1 MAIIP
6 LRAYNREI
14 EGMVDNGQLDEAV
27 EHCRHILTTFP
38 KHIATYRLLGKAH
51 LEQQRI
57 SDATDIFQRVLS
69 AIPDDFIANV
79 GMSIIRE
86 DENNLDASIW
96 HMELAYEA
104 QPSNTAIQDE
114 LRRLYGR
121 RDGMQPPKL
130 RLTRGALARMYT
142 KGGLLDQAVAEL
154 RAAISEDP
162 NRYDL
167 QLLLAGMYFQT
178 SQRVEAINTC
188 VYILKKLP
196 YCLLANQILAVC
208 LPETERSGSSK
219 NYQQIAI
226 SMDPY
231 FAYAGQDIIT
241 SDQVPDNSVNI
252 ERLEWKSGIQ
262 MSDAAAQPTWATALG
277 VSLVNKPEEKLP
289 EWLKGTEAPASTEP
303 DEKAQSSVS
312 PFIWDTQEAERIITD
327 DTKKEDEIPDWMKDA
342 GWKPT
347 AAESNQVTSEPF
359 IEQPIIESQPEEDL
373 EKGDLPDWLRGIA
386 PEGMLDEEQSS
397 SQPKEK
403 DVSLPWLEKQQ
414 PGPTDSIIQ
423 WLEDAKPETP
433 MTSPEPEGTPAEIL
447 DEEVPDWLKD
457 LDVPYSTPAPVEQTP
472 EKITAVP
479 VIAAAFL
486 GEKIASEPSEPKETK
501 ELPLA
506 GSNEQIDKIE
516 PLPEFPETLPAPDV
530 LETEE
535 LPAVS
540 AEEVP
545 DWIKELAGE
554 APEPTTS
561 AVAGEELKVELP
573 IISEEQPAAEIPLV
587 LEEKLISE
595 LPVVGDELRSE
606 ESSALFPEQPIAETV
621 VPTDEQLP
629 VEVPKVSDEELTSGL
644 PVVSSEMP
652 ITVDSTLS
660 EEQTP
665 NEQSMIAE
673 GEAIADSGPAP
684 GENAALVWLAGLVI
698 HESTKEE
705 EQVAPIEEH
714 EAAPTEW
721 VKLEAEAAL
730 GETLSELEPQ
740 AEETAAIPAEEIPD
754 WLRGLGEIPENEQ
767 VKTEPVSAISPQAEE
782 QQIEELPAWLFASGT
797 LIGEKEAPGP
807 TPETMEWK
815 EEDLPD
821 WIKEI
826 ADTTPSKEIPIEEPV
841 SVEQFA
847 ALNEPAEELAP
858 ENVLIPDVS
867 EIKKEEPMESA
878 WTPVLEAPIQPE
890 VTQTFEAEV
899 ETAASPTEQLAVPSI
914 KASEVEITGLVDAR
928 KAINQGQPA
937 QAAEVYTGLII
948 QNQLLAVV
956 INDVQEALYR
966 FPVDVNLWVV
976 LGDAFLRTDD
986 LQEALNAY
994 SKAEDLVR

>member
-27 EHCRHILTTFP
+27 AHCRHILATFP

-69 AIPDDFIANV
+69 AIPDDFIANL

-121 RDGMQPPKL
+121 RDGMQPPKV

-178 SQRVEAINTC
+178 SQRVEAIDTC
-188 VYILKKLP
+188 INILKKLP

-208 LPETERSGSSK
+208 LPETERAGTSK
-219 NYQQIAI
+219 NYLQNAI

-231 FAYAGQDIIT
+231 FAYAVQDAIT

-252 ERLEWKSGIQ
+252 ERLEWKSSFQ
-262 MSDAAAQPTWATALG
+262 MGDAGAQPTWATALG
-277 VSLVNKPEEKLP
+277 VSMVTKPEEKLP

-312 PFIWDTQEAERIITD
+312 PFIWENQEAEKIITD
-327 DTKKEDEIPDWMKDA
+327 DKKPEDEIPDWMKDA
-342 GWKPT
+342 GWKPASEET
-347 AAESNQVTSEPF
+347 NQVPSEP
-359 IEQPIIESQPEEDL
+359 IMEPPIVEGQPEEDL
-373 EKGDLPDWLRGIA
+373 EKGDIPEWLRGIA
-386 PEGMLDEEQSS
+386 PEGMLDEDLSS
-397 SQPKEK
+397 SQPNEK
-403 DVSLPWLEKQQ
+403 DVSLPWLEKHQ

-433 MTSPEPEGTPAEIL
+433 IAAPEREVTPADMT

-457 LDVPYSTPAPVEQTP
+457 LDVPYSTPAPDEQTP

-479 VIAAAFL
+479 VIAAAFI
-486 GEKIASEPSEPKETK
+486 GEKLTTEPSEPQGTN
-501 ELPLA
+501 ELPLV
-506 GSNEQIDKIE
+506 GSNVQIEKIE
-516 PLPEFPETLPAPDV
+516 PLPEFPETLPAPEV

-535 LPAVS
+535 LSSVS
-540 AEEVP
+540 AEEMP

-554 APEPTTS
+554 APEPTTT
-561 AVAGEELKVELP
+561 AVTGEELKLELP
-573 IISEEQPAAEIPLV
+573 SISEGQSVVEIPLAP
-587 LEEKLISE
+587 EEKPIIE
-595 LPVVGDELRSE
+595 LPVVANELRNE
-606 ESSALFPEQPIAETV
+606 EPPALVSEQPIAEAV
-621 VPTDEQLP
+621 VPAAEQLP
-629 VEVPKVSDEELTSGL
+629 VVFPKVSVEELTASM
-644 PVVSSEMP
+644 PVVTSEQRA
-652 ITVDSTLS
+652 TEDSTLADK
-660 EEQTP
+660 QTP
-665 NEQSMIAE
+665 AE
-673 GEAIADSGPAP
+673 ETGAVEGAKADFVPP
-684 GENAALVWLAGLVI
+684 TGENAALAWLAGLVI
-698 HESTKEE
+698 QESTKEE
-705 EQVAPIEEH
+705 EQVTPNDEQEGT
-714 EAAPTEW
+714 PTEL
-721 VKLEAEAAL
+721 VKLEAEA
-730 GETLSELEPQ
+730 TSEELLPGLQPQ
-740 AEETAAIPAEEIPD
+740 AEEAVAIPAEEIPD
-754 WLRGLGEIPENEQ
+754 WLKGLGEISENEDIPKGA
-767 VKTEPVSAISPQAEE
+767 VSPTSPEEEPQP
-782 QQIEELPAWLFASGT
+782 IEDLPAWLLGSEAQ
-797 LIGEKEAPGP
+797 LDKKVAPGP
-807 TPETMEWK
+807 TSETMEWK
-815 EEDLPD
+815 DEDIPD

-826 ADTTPSKEIPIEEPV
+826 ADTTPSKEIPIEQPV
-841 SVEQFA
+841 SDEQFA
-847 ALNEPAEELAP
+847 ALSEPAVELAP
-858 ENVLIPDVS
+858 ENILNPEVR
-867 EIKKEEPMESA
+867 EIKTEESLESA
-878 WTPVLEAPIQPE
+878 WVPEVEAPVHPE
-890 VTQTFEAEV
+890 ITQTVEAGV
-899 ETAASPTEQLAVPSI
+899 ESAAPVAEQLLVPSI
-914 KASEVEITGLVDAR
+914 EAPEIEITGIEDAR
-928 KAINQGQPA
+928 KAIKQGEPA
-937 QAAEVYTGLII
+937 QAALVYTALVKH
-948 QNQLLAVV
+948 NHHLEDV

-976 LGDAFLRTDD
+976 LGDAYLRTDD
-986 LQEALNAY
+986 LQEALKAY

>member
-6 LRAYNREI
+6 LRAYNSEI
-14 EGMVDNGQLDEAV
+14 ESMVDNGQLDEAV
-27 EHCRHILTTFP
+27 AHCRHILVTFP

-121 RDGMQPPKL
+121 RDGMQPPKV

-142 KGGLLDQAVAEL
+142 KGGLLDQAIAEL

-178 SQRVEAINTC
+178 SQRVEAIDTC
-188 VYILKKLP
+188 VNILKKLP
-196 YCLLANQILAVC
+196 FCLLANQILAVC
-208 LPETERSGSSK
+208 LPETERSGTSK
-219 NYQQIAI
+219 NYRQIAI

-231 FAYAGQDIIT
+231 FAFAAQDAIT

-262 MSDAAAQPTWATALG
+262 MNEAAAQPSWATALG

-289 EWLKGTEAPASTEP
+289 DWLQGTEAPASTEP

-312 PFIWDTQEAERIITD
+312 PFIWDSQEAEKIITD

-342 GWKPT
+342 GWKPSS
-347 AAESNQVTSEPF
+347 AETNQVTSEPF
-359 IEQPIIESQPEEDL
+359 IESPIIESQPEEDL
-373 EKGDLPDWLRGIA
+373 EKGDVPDWLRGIA
-386 PEGMLDEEQSS
+386 PEGALDEEQSF

-403 DVSLPWLEKQQ
+403 DVSLPWLEKHQ

-486 GEKIASEPSEPKETK
+486 GEKIGSELSEPQETK

-506 GSNEQIDKIE
+506 GSNEQIEKIE
-516 PLPEFPETLPAPDV
+516 PLPEFPETLPVPDV

-540 AEEVP
+540 AEELP

-554 APEPTTS
+554 ASEPNTA
-561 AVAGEELKVELP
+561 AVADEELKVELP
-573 IISEEQPAAEIPLV
+573 TISEEQLAAEIPLV
-587 LEEKLISE
+587 LEEKPATE
-595 LPVVGDELRSE
+595 LPVVAYELRSE
-606 ESSALFPEQPIAETV
+606 EPPFLFPEQPIAETV
-621 VPTDEQLP
+621 VPIDEQLP
-629 VEVPKVSDEELTSGL
+629 VEVPKVSEEELTAAL
-644 PVVSSEMP
+644 PVVSSEVPM
-652 ITVDSTLS
+652 TVDSTLS
-660 EEQTP
+660 EEQPPT
-665 NEQSMIAE
+665 EQSMIADE
-673 GEAIADSGPAP
+673 EARTDSGPTI
-684 GENAALVWLAGLVI
+684 GENAALAWLAGLVI

-705 EQVAPIEEH
+705 EKVAPIEEQ
-714 EAAPTEW
+714 EAATIEW
-721 VKLEAEAAL
+721 VNLEAEAPS
-730 GETLSELEPQ
+730 GETPSALEPP
-740 AEETAAIPAEEIPD
+740 AEEAAAIPAEEIPD
-754 WLRGLGEIPENEQ
+754 WLRGLGEIAENEE
-767 VKTEPVSAISPQAEE
+767 VTNEPISAISPQAEE
-782 QQIEELPAWLFASGT
+782 QQIEELPAWLIASGT
-797 LIGEKEAPGP
+797 QLGEKETPAT
-807 TPETMEWK
+807 TPETMVWK

-826 ADTTPSKEIPIEEPV
+826 AETTPSKEIPIEQTV
-841 SVEQFA
+841 SDDQFA
-847 ALNEPAEELAP
+847 ALTEPVVELAP
-858 ENVLIPDVS
+858 ENALIADVG
-867 EIKKEEPMESA
+867 EVKTEETLESA
-878 WTPVLEAPIQPE
+878 WAPEVEAPIQPE
-890 VTQTFEAEV
+890 GTQTIEAEV
-899 ETAASPTEQLAVPSI
+899 EPIAPPTEQLTVPSI
-914 KASEVEITGLVDAR
+914 EAPVVVISGLEDAR

-937 QAAEVYTGLII
+937 QAAEVYSDMIKH
-948 QNQLLAVV
+948 NHLLEEV

-966 FPVDVNLWVV
+966 FPIDVNLWVV